1 MIIHILKIDSLKMYT
16 VGACFVCVSACSH
29 VCRHTFVHV
38 LMVMSVCVCVHVNV
52 PMCKHVPV
60 TMLGRGE
67 LDTGDIP
74 PPVFSLFAEEEFLTK
89 PRSPQFTSLPWE
101 SHVGT
106 SEAWDYR

>member
-1 MIIHILKIDSLKMYT
+1 M
-16 VGACFVCVSACSH
+16 
-29 VCRHTFVHV
+29 
-38 LMVMSVCVCVHVNV
+38 CVHVNV

-60 TMLGRGE
+60 TMLGWGE